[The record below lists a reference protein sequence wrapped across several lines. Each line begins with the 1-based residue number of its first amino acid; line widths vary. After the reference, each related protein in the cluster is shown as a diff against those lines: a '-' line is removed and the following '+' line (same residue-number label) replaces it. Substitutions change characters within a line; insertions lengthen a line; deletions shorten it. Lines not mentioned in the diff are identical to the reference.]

1 MDYEVAIE
9 MRNICMG
16 DKREL
21 TRGQIAGEVI
31 DFDKLMKGLK
41 PETVEK
47 CRAYF
52 DEMIKNDEK
61 KLYDVDLLMEETES
75 VKAEFEKFMK
85 SNKADD
91 IFKRL
96 YDDIEEFFQVPP
108 FEGLDNIEYGIH
120 EVCVYSI
127 LEYFTWKSLP
137 KHDHKVC
144 RDEYRDSIAARTFDE
159 VGDKWIAFCDDLQ
172 DRYEAVSSGNTADE
186 HALKVDIAACGII
199 AIAAIRDQDPF
210 ALDMAQS
217 GAAEKAEM
225 IVGSLENDTYKEGES
240 AFTDNIVK
248 LLGFVYGQVKENRE
262 LA

>member
-186 HALKVDIAACGII
+186 HALKVRSVEVGA
-199 AIAAIRDQDPF
+199 
-210 ALDMAQS
+210 
-217 GAAEKAEM
+217 GAAV
-225 IVGSLENDTYKEGES
+225 IGIQTGRGHVGLRICKLGQQLALAGDAV
-240 AFTDNIVK
+240 AFFAVAVLT
-248 LLGFVYGQVKENRE
+248 
-262 LA
+262 